1 MAEKESQPFFNE
13 KIAILGQFTNFFNR
27 MKKFAACLKKQNFMT

>member
-27 MKKFAACLKKQNFMT
+27 MKNLLHV

>member
-13 KIAILGQFTNFFNR
+13 KMAILWQITIFFNR
-27 MKKFAACLKKQNFMT
+27 IKKLLHV